1 MQPNTR
7 LPGEIRHSHGL
18 FRQRLALLASL
29 ALISTASLA
38 ESEPDLSAKRLE
50 LGGFG
55 TLGVAQSDSN
65 AARFSRDQT
74 QPKGIGNQLD
84 GKLDS
89 LIGIQANFRAT
100 DSLELVTQAISR
112 YGPHGDFRPE
122 ISWAFVKYSLASDK
136 LVLRAGRT
144 GLELYMLADSRHVGY
159 SYLSVRPP
167 VDFFG
172 GLAFHY
178 IDGADLVGTLP
189 LADGVL
195 KIKAFAGQ
203 TDELA
208 PIQNGTAILS
218 LRGNPVAGIYADYQ
232 YEHWQWRATYAQMTF
247 KHDLPAP
254 VATLQSNLNQPGVPS
269 AMALAKALSLTDTTS
284 RFYSLGAIYDRGPL
298 LVQAMLSQ
306 INHESR
312 IYQNT
317 QAGYLIIGYRMGEF
331 TPFAGYSWSKS
342 KTKQLSS
349 GLPDDNGGPLSQ
361 LNTGL
366 AGAQTRVHTDQ
377 HTYTLGARWDF
388 YRNMALKAQ
397 IDFIRG
403 KPESV
408 FLYSSTSPNFD
419 GKLNVF
425 SLALDFVF

>member
-7 LPGEIRHSHGL
+7 PPGEIRHSHGH
-18 FRQRLALLASL
+18 FRHRLALFASL
-29 ALISTASLA
+29 VLISNASLA
-38 ESEPDLSAKRLE
+38 ESEPDLSAKRFE

-55 TLGVAQSDSN
+55 TLGVAQSDTN

-74 QPKGIGNQLD
+74 QPKGIGNKLD

-112 YGPHGDFRPE
+112 YGPQGDFRPE
-122 ISWAFVKYSLASDK
+122 ISWAFAKYSLASDN

-159 SYLSVRPP
+159 SYLTVRPP

-172 GLAFHY
+172 GLAFHF

-189 LADGVL
+189 LADGIL

-203 TDELA
+203 ADELA
-208 PIQNGTAILS
+208 PIENGSAILS
-218 LRGNPVAGIYADYQ
+218 LRGNPIYGLYADYQ
-232 YEHWQWRATYAQMTF
+232 HNHWQWRATYAQMTF
-247 KHDLPAP
+247 KHDLPVP
-254 VATLQSNLNQPGVPS
+254 VATLQSALNQTGVPS
-269 AMALAKALSLTDTTS
+269 ALALAKSLSLTDTTS
-284 RFYSLGAIYDRGPL
+284 RFYSLGAVYDRGPL

-306 INHESR
+306 INHESL

-317 QAGYLIIGYRMGEF
+317 QAGYLITGYRIGEF
-331 TPFAGYSWSKS
+331 TPFAAYAWSKS

-361 LNTGL
+361 LNAGL
-366 AGAQTRVHTDQ
+366 AGAQARVHTDQ
-377 HTYTLGARWDF
+377 HTYTLGSRWDF

-403 KPESV
+403 KPDSV
-408 FLYSSTSPNFD
+408 FLYSSTTPDFN
-419 GKLNVF
+419 GKVNVF

>member
-1 MQPNTR
+1 MHLTTNR
-7 LPGEIRHSHGL
+7 SGNKR
-18 FRQRLALLASL
+18 RCLALLAIL
-29 ALISTASLA
+29 AITSNASLA
-38 ESEPDLSAKRLE
+38 ETDTDLSPNRFD

-55 TLGVAQSDSN
+55 TLGVARTNTDQ
-65 AARFSRDQT
+65 ARFSRDQT
-74 QPKGIGNQLD
+74 QPKGIGKNLD

-100 DSLELVTQAISR
+100 DSLEFVTQAISR

-122 ISWAFVKYSLASDK
+122 ISWAFGKYAFGPDK
-136 LVLRAGRT
+136 LVLRAGRM

-159 SYLSVRPP
+159 SYLTVRPP

-178 IDGADLVGTLP
+178 IDGIDLVSSLP
-189 LADGVL
+189 LDDGVL
-195 KIKAFAGQ
+195 KIKGFGGQAG
-203 TDELA
+203 ELA
-208 PIQNGTAILS
+208 PINSGSEILS
-218 LRGNPVAGIYADYQ
+218 LRGNPIYGIYADYQ
-232 YEHWQWRATYAQMTF
+232 QEHWQWRATYAQMTF
-247 KHDLPAP
+247 KHDLPP
-254 VATLQSNLNQPGVPS
+254 PIATLQNLLNQTTAPS
-269 AMALAKALSLTDTTS
+269 AMALAKSLSLTDTTS

-306 INHESR
+306 IDHESR

-317 QAGYLIIGYRMGEF
+317 QAGYLITGYRIGEF

-342 KTKQLSS
+342 KTKQLDS
-349 GLPDDNGGPLSQ
+349 GLPNDNGGPLSQ
-361 LNTGL
+361 LNAGL
-366 AGAQTRVHTDQ
+366 LGAQARVHTDQ
-377 HTYTLGARWDF
+377 HTYTLGSRWDF
-388 YRNMALKAQ
+388 RRNMALKAQ

-408 FLYSSTSPNFD
+408 FLYSSTTPDFD
-419 GKLNVF
+419 GKVNVY